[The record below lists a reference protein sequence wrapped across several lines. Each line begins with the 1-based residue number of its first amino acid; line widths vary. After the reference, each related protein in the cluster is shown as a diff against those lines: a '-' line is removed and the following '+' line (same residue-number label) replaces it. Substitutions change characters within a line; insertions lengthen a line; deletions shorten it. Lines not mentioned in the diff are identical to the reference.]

1 MNDVLE
7 RLRRQRRRHRQR
19 STLARVGV
27 VALGFA
33 LLVLGVILIPLPG
46 PGIVVIAGGLFL
58 LALEFSWAER
68 LLVRTL
74 ERLRQAREAGSDAG
88 PIVKALGAA
97 LVIAGVAAAVAI
109 ASLWDVPF
117 LPV

>member
-1 MNDVLE
+1 MNEALE
-7 RLRRQRRRHRQR
+7 RLRRQRCRHRQR
-19 STLARVGV
+19 STLARIGV
-27 VALGFA
+27 VGLGFV
-33 LLVLGVILIPLPG
+33 LLVLGVILVPLPG
-46 PGIVVIAGGLFL
+46 PGVVVMAAGLFL

-68 LLVRTL
+68 LLVRTIGRL
-74 ERLRQAREAGSDAG
+74 ERAREAGSEAG
-88 PIVKALGAA
+88 PLVRALAAA